1 MKKLHNAILDK
12 RTRYDLY
19 INIEIASQLEQ
30 LSEALNIS
38 KSEAAEQ
45 AISMFFNSKNTVLK
59 AYLQKIETMK
69 KELKN
74 KTERSLNLFDEAL

>member
-74 KTERSLNLFDEAL
+74 KTERSLNLFDEVL

>member
-45 AISMFFNSKNTVLK
+45 AISMFFNSKSTVLK

-74 KTERSLNLFDEAL
+74 KTERSLNLFDEVL